1 MWQRQMNMFG
11 MTNTSARPNDYTASS
26 LDVLDTNTMS
36 WTAIIGYTVTI
47 LLILFII
54 LLFVNYTITPIFQ
67 IQPGGPGI
75 IRLPFSNPS
84 QNYWPPAKVGIEVP
98 TIVDTPVNNS
108 RMATNWSMSLDIC
121 ITEPLMPI
129 LTGPATDLKPGF
141 RLLFNRGGSAPATLG
156 TDGTI
161 TSILTGYNLAI
172 GLLKD
177 TNDLVVSVINGVLN
191 PENILIHNV
200 PTQKPFRIGVI
211 VMDSAFEVYINGK
224 LFKTRKVV
232 SSIPQLNSGIPPPPF
247 EGPKESVNQ
256 MARVGNLILWTSV
269 IEPSVM
275 KYATPTLMQSL
286 SSDTLSAGSM
296 CGGDPSTG
304 LLGSL
309 TSGLVGLATQGE
321 ASIAKLGKS
330 MNTEAIQNAI
340 STLGTQASSASSI
353 LSNNALNNP

>member
-1 MWQRQMNMFG
+1 MNMFG

-47 LLILFII
+47 LLVLFII

-84 QNYWPPAKVGIEVP
+84 KNYWPPAKVGVEVP
-98 TIVDTPVNNS
+98 DIVDTPINKS
-108 RMATNWSMSLDIC
+108 LMATNWSMSLDIC
-121 ITEPLMPI
+121 ITDPLMPV
-129 LTGPATDLKPGF
+129 LVGPATNAQPGF
-141 RLLFNRGGSAPATLG
+141 RLLFNRGGQAPANPG

-161 TSILTGYNLAI
+161 TSVLTGYNLAI

-177 TNDLVVSVINGVLN
+177 TNDLVVSVINGVGN
-191 PENILIHNV
+191 PENILVRNI
-200 PTQKPFRIGVI
+200 PTQKPFRVGVI
-211 VMDSAFEVYINGK
+211 IMDSAFEVYINGK

-232 SSIPQLNSGIPPPPF
+232 SALPQFNSGVPPPPF
-247 EGPKESVNQ
+247 QGPKGPMNQ

-275 KYATPTLMQSL
+275 KYASPTLMQSL
-286 SSDTLSAGSM
+286 SSDTLGGSSM
-296 CGGDPSTG
+296 CGSDTSTG

-309 TSGLVGLATQGE
+309 MSGISGLETQG
-321 ASIAKLGKS
+321 AAALQTFQRSTAVANMQNALSNLGK
-330 MNTEAIQNAI
+330 
-340 STLGTQASSASSI
+340 QAADSSSI
-353 LSNNALNNP
+353 IASNNALN